1 MSDYDINL
9 MREKLKS
16 ATNQDTARIDLI
28 QRFFFARR
36 EIPTRDRLTTDDM
49 AAALSRD
56 DAERTELAAAFRSVD
71 RDQDI
76 WLQCAEIWL
85 TKIGVLEPY
94 WDADLSVLED
104 MLPTR
109 KHPK

>member
-1 MSDYDINL
+1 MSDYNINL

-16 ATNQDTARIDLI
+16 AANQDTARIDLI

-85 TKIGVLEPY
+85 TKIGVIEPY

-104 MLPTR
+104 MPPTR
-109 KHPK
+109 KRPK